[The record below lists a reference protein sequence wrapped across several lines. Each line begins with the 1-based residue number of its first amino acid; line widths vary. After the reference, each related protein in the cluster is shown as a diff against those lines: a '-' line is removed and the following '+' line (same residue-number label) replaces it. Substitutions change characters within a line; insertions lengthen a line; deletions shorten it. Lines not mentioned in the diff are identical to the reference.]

1 MKKRIA
7 ILVCLF
13 AVSFPV
19 VPLWGQES
27 SELNLT
33 AGATKQ
39 IDDILLND
47 ISDFKFGWTRKMC
60 IRDSIVEDAKKYAEK
75 EIDFIN
81 KQGTDEKNEW
91 YKCQLERLQKIINGE
106 YS

>member
-1 MKKRIA
+1 MKFEKLNENKIRIT
-7 ILVCLF
+7 
-13 AVSFPV
+13 
-19 VPLWGQES
+19 
-27 SELNLT
+27 LT
-33 AGATKQ
+33 IQ
-39 IDDILLND
+39 DL
-47 ISDFKFGWTRKMC
+47 
-60 IRDSIVEDAKKYAEK
+60 AEK

>member
-1 MKKRIA
+1 MWGNCKYTRNENKAFEIA
-7 ILVCLF
+7 HKW
-13 AVSFPV
+13 A
-19 VPLWGQES
+19 S
-27 SELNLT
+27 SLPICEYGVNVIT
-33 AGATKQ
+33 YNKTWKH
-39 IDDILLND
+39 
-47 ISDFKFGWTRKMC
+47 
-60 IRDSIVEDAKKYAEK
+60 IVEDAKKYAEK

>member
-1 MKKRIA
+1 MKEIILDIPQEYSFLLERYYFEYNRA
-7 ILVCLF
+7 IQN
-13 AVSFPV
+13 V
-19 VPLWGQES
+19 VF
-27 SELNLT
+27 
-33 AGATKQ
+33 
-39 IDDILLND
+39 LLNKH
-47 ISDFKFGWTRKMC
+47 S
-60 IRDSIVEDAKKYAEK
+60 E